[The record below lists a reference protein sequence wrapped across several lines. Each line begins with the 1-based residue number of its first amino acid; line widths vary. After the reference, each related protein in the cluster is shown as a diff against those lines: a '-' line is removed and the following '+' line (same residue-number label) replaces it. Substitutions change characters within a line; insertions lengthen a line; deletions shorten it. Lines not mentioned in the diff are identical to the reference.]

1 MMVVT
6 QAAFCYSLGMERDF
20 EQPATILQ
28 TAVGGTA
35 VSFNMWRTLRLSSF
49 QIGSAAADILT
60 ASVWNRVM
68 IAELGM
74 PATWVGLLLALQYLL
89 MPISFWAG
97 HRSDTR
103 PLWGRRRVS
112 YIWLGRGLVVL
123 SFPLLGMSISLFEGG
138 EMSTGWLVALVCFML
153 FGVGKL
159 FSGSVYLALV
169 RESAPPNKQGIAI
182 GIAETVLI
190 AFFPIMAIAYG
201 RWMEHYDPAT
211 FAIMIGFTAVYCAF
225 WWFFATI
232 KSERPLAAPVIASRS
247 GGWGETVDKF
257 RVVWADGRVRRFFLF
272 LFVATFAAW
281 MQDNILEPFGANV
294 FGMPT
299 GQTTRF
305 TGYWGGATLLVLVAS
320 FVIWRKRYPETL
332 SGFARAGLG
341 IMAAGLLSLAITS
354 FGQQRHLLELSLLIF
369 GAGFGLYTF
378 GGVSLMAAMSP
389 TRDAGAYLGLWTV
402 GILVSKGLGTFT
414 GGLLRDLFHLGLDWS
429 FALSYGLVF
438 AIAAVGLVVASLL
451 VHGRQVISFV
461 EDYK

>member
-1 MMVVT
+1 MTVVAS
-6 QAAFCYSLGMERDF
+6 AAFCYSLHMESDLN
-20 EQPATILQ
+20 QATTVLPVN
-28 TAVGGTA
+28 TDTA
-35 VSFNMWRTLRLSSF
+35 VSFNMWRILRLSSF
-49 QIGSAAADILT
+49 QIGSATADILT

-103 PLWGRRRVS
+103 PLAGRRRVS

-123 SFPLLGMSISLFEGG
+123 SFPLLGMSIALFEDGD
-138 EMSTGWLVALVCFML
+138 MTQGWLVALVCFLL
-153 FGVGKL
+153 FGAGKL

-169 RESAPPNKQGIAI
+169 RESAPPAKQGIAI

-201 RWMEHYDPAT
+201 RWMEHYDPQT
-211 FAIMIGFTAVYCAF
+211 FATMIGFTAVYCAF

-232 KSERPLAAPVIASRS
+232 KSERPSATPAVASRS
-247 GGWGETVDKF
+247 GSWSETVGKF
-257 RVVWADGRVRRFFLF
+257 RNVWSDGRVRRFFLF

-320 FVIWRKRYPETL
+320 FAIWRKRYPETL
-332 SGFARAGLG
+332 SGFAKVGLS
-341 IMAAGLLSLAITS
+341 IMATGLLLLAATS
-354 FGQQRHLLELSLLIF
+354 FGEQRHLLELSLLIF

-402 GILVSKGLGTFT
+402 CILVSKGLGTFT

-451 VHGRQVISFV
+451 LHGRQVISFV
-461 EDYK
+461 EDTT

>member
-1 MMVVT
+1 M
-6 QAAFCYSLGMERDF
+6 
-20 EQPATILQ
+20 EQPTNILQ
-28 TAVGGTA
+28 TAVSDTA

-49 QIGSAAADILT
+49 QIGSATADILT

-103 PLWGRRRVS
+103 PLWGRRRIS

-123 SFPLLGMSISLFEGG
+123 SFPLLGMSINLFEGG
-138 EMSTGWLVALVCFML
+138 EMTTGWSVALVCFLL
-153 FGVGKL
+153 FGMGKL

-201 RWMEHYDPAT
+201 RWMEDYDPRT
-211 FAIMIGFTAVYCAF
+211 FATMIGFTAVYCAF

-232 KSERPLAAPVIASRS
+232 KSEHTLTVPTVASRS
-247 GGWGETVDKF
+247 GGWGETVGKF
-257 RVVWADGRVRRFFLF
+257 KDVWADGRVRRFFLF

-294 FGMPT
+294 FGLPT

-305 TGYWGGATLLVLVAS
+305 TGYWGGATLFILILS
-320 FVIWRKRYPETL
+320 FIMWRKRHPETL
-332 SGFARAGLG
+332 SSFAKVGLG
-341 IMAAGLLSLAITS
+341 IMVAGMLLLALTS
-354 FGQQRHLLELSLLIF
+354 VGEQRHLLEMSLLVF
-369 GAGFGLYTF
+369 GGGFGLYTF

-389 TRDAGAYLGLWTV
+389 HKDAGAYLGLWTV
-402 GILVSKGLGTFT
+402 CILVSKGLGTFT
-414 GGLLRDLFHLGLDWS
+414 GGLLRDLFHLGFNWS
-429 FALSYGLVF
+429 FATSYGLIF
-438 AIAAVGLVVASLL
+438 AIAAVGLVMAAALL
-451 VHGRQVISFV
+451 HGRQVISFV
-461 EDYK
+461 QDNK